1 MWVAHTAF
9 RKIKLWVFSIL
20 YIIISVHSK
29 EFRIR
34 AWLTGYFSQ
43 SCMRQSSVQ
52 LTHPNL
58 FRVWRYSVIQ
68 IYWADKKTWKA
79 QMGQI
84 RTTAKSHGSFQNWF
98 ESFWCFALLSFS
110 GIGAVHFWQASAVLE
125 KHSEV
130 FDAHLNQFHLIRTRA
145 ECYYSQEAIV
155 FTEFH
160 LFWCPQFVLWQKQ
173 LLLICPFTVIDWPL
187 IMPMHPAYVCT

>member
-1 MWVAHTAF
+1 MAAF
-9 RKIKLWVFSIL
+9 RKIKLWFFSIP
-20 YIIISVHSK
+20 YIIISAHGK
-29 EFRIR
+29 EFRIW
-34 AWLTGYFSQ
+34 AWLTGYFSW
-43 SCMRQSSVQ
+43 SCMKQSSAQ

-58 FRVWRYSVIQ
+58 FRVWRYPVIK

-84 RTTAKSHGSFQNWF
+84 RTAAKSHGFFQNWF
-98 ESFWCFALLSFS
+98 ENFWCFALLSFS
-110 GIGAVHFWQASAVLE
+110 GIGAVCFWQASAVLD

-155 FTEFH
+155 FIEFH

-173 LLLICPFTVIDWPL
+173 LLLICPFTVIDWPF
-187 IMPMHPAYVCT
+187 IMPMHPAYVYT